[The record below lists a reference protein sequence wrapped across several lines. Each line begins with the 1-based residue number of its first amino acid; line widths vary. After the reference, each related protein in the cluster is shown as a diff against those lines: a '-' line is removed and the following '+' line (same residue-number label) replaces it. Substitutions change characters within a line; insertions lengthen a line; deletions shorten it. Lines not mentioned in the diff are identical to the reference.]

1 MSRVE
6 LLRLV
11 PESNSLWATTDWPW
25 SGLDFRTYISSQAVQ
40 GGLQLPVTSAPFAS
54 SFKHRLCTS
63 QAAAFAQQCRS
74 NLDSQSPFFV
84 IPSVAT
90 QATVSVALCA
100 AGLSPRFFIS
110 NSSTSDSPGSAGGPD
125 VFEIPLDEGQG
136 SWTGGFPNGGVLGVE
151 NVGQASFEV
160 GFSDNANASAPT
172 PPDTTKLN
180 FTMFLSPTSTLPDIP
195 KTGCALRTQTSAGR
209 IDREVPWLKD
219 DGGWRQQWFLTG
231 LSPSTNYTAYVIQ
244 EGTRVSGP
252 IMFATNRVSTDIFD
266 SSQRLTCSPA
276 SFTCPLVASLPFC
289 PGIAYSVPLPPP
301 PAAESFYDASTIPDA
316 VSAPLISGLANFT
329 ASLLTFACGKDYYSP
344 LASCADCQREYRK
357 WLCAISFP
365 RCSEPNPG
373 DPTSF
378 TRVPASPGAT
388 GLGARPTLGGPQQ
401 VFSALLPQP
410 TSATPRNPNFPSLGR
425 EWTMLLPC
433 LETCYAVD
441 RACPNFLGFRCPLRR
456 FNAAATYGV
465 GYVDTGDLDGKQGTG
480 VTGAS
485 QDRWGNIW
493 CNAG

>member
-1 MSRVE
+1 MLPE
-6 LLRLV
+6 ALLLLLHSSIVYAQARQPL
-11 PESNSLWATTDWPW
+11 SLNNVA
-25 SGLDFRTYISSQAVQ
+25 RISTLNQ
-40 GGLQLPVTSAPFAS
+40 
-54 SFKHRLCTS
+54 
-63 QAAAFAQQCRS
+63 
-74 NLDSQSPFFV
+74 PFFV

-90 QATVSVALCA
+90 QATVSVALCV
-100 AGLSPRFFIS
+100 AGSSPRFFIS

-151 NVGQASFEV
+151 NPGQTSFEV
-160 GFSDNANASAPT
+160 GLSDNGTLHERISSPPILGDTTSNQAILFSHVFSNFTLDEPSYPNYTLPSANASAPT
-172 PPDTTKLN
+172 PPDISKFN

-195 KTGCALRTQTSAGR
+195 KTGCALRAQTSAGR

-219 DGGWRQQWFLTG
+219 EEGWRQQWFLTG
-231 LSPSTNYTAYVIQ
+231 LAPSTNYTAYMVQ

-252 IMFATNRVSTDIFD
+252 IMFATKS
-266 SSQRLTCSPA
+266 A
-276 SFTCPLVASLPFC
+276 SFSCPLVASLPFC

-301 PAAESFYDASTIPDA
+301 PAAASFYDASTIPDA
-316 VSAPLISGLANFT
+316 ISAPLISGLANFT

-365 RCSEPNPG
+365 RCSEPNPE
-373 DPTSF
+373 DPASF

-410 TSATPRNPNFPSLGR
+410 TSATPRNPNFPPASR

-441 RACPNFLGFRCPLRR
+441 RACPNFLGFKCPLRR

-480 VTGAS
+480 VTGVS